1 MLTKER
7 IIIAANKMFIANGI
21 RNVTTRHIAK
31 RVRISHGNLTY
42 HYPGKEHI
50 LEELFRRFKIRAEEL
65 TQEKIGTRSEFEVWI
80 QQFFKF
86 QQEFSYFF
94 SDVVE
99 ISRKFPDIYFL
110 LRNEVE
116 MIQTHLRNVLYRVF
130 KYNKETVLRFSKDL
144 VLLPLSGFYFNEG
157 KSLKELQKDWFDE
170 VKLYKEPVQIIETS
184 SKEKKKTKK
193 TAPENNEEKG
203 GEAVQISLF

>member
-130 KYNKETVLRFSKDL
+130 KYSKETVSRFSKDL

-184 SKEKKKTKK
+184 SKEKKKTQK

>member
-1 MLTKER
+1 MLTKEK
-7 IIIAANKMFIANGI
+7 IIVAANKMFIANGV

-31 RVRISHGNLTY
+31 RIRISHGNLTY
-42 HYPGKEHI
+42 HYSGKERI
-50 LEELFRRFKIRAEEL
+50 LEELFRRFKINIEQL
-65 TQEKIGTRSEFEVWI
+65 TNEKISSRTEFDAWI

-116 MIQTHLRNVLYRVF
+116 MIQTHIRNLLFKTF
-130 KYNKETVLRFSKDL
+130 KYNKETVSRFSKDL
-144 VLLPLSGFYFNEG
+144 VLLPLTGFYFNEG
-157 KSLKELQKDWFDE
+157 KSLKELQKDWLDA
-170 VKLYKEPVQIIETS
+170 VKLYKEPVQIIE
-184 SKEKKKTKK
+184 KDKKKSKQK
-193 TAPENNEEKG
+193 PASNDEEAKG

>member
-1 MLTKER
+1 VLTKER

-31 RVRISHGNLTY
+31 RIRISHGNLTY

-157 KSLKELQKDWFDE
+157 KSLKELQKDWLDE
-170 VKLYKEPVQIIETS
+170 VKLYKEPVQIIET

>member
-1 MLTKER
+1 MLTKEK

-31 RVRISHGNLTY
+31 RIRISHGNLTY
-42 HYPGKEHI
+42 HYPGKERI
-50 LEELFRRFKIRAEEL
+50 LEELFKRFKAQTEEL
-65 TQEKIGTRSEFEVWI
+65 TQEKINTRSEFEAWI

-116 MIQTHLRNVLYRVF
+116 MIQTHLRNVLYKVF
-130 KYNKETVLRFSKDL
+130 KYSKETVSRFSKDL

-193 TAPENNEEKG
+193 TTPESNEENNG
-203 GEAVQISLF
+203 QAVQISLF